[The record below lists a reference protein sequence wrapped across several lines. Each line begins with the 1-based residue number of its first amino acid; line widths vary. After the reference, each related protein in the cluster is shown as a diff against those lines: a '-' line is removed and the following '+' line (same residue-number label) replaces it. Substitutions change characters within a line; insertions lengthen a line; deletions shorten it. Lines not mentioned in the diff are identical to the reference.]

1 MTTHTYASLL
11 SKTRHCSLGCSLSKR
26 LVPLQE
32 GTKRAFLLFKTNHLM
47 AITMT
52 GDALTLVH
60 PGGSHDSN
68 YCGRVAAALSGLTT
82 YIYQPANEI
91 FYINQPGYI
100 NNFKKF
106 LFLQVLY
113 FINFKIVE
121 GCAALLQMFILRLR

>member
-11 SKTRHCSLGCSLSKR
+11 SKSHHCSLGCSLSMR

-60 PGGSHDSN
+60 ARGGSHDSN
-68 YCGRVAAALSGLTT
+68 YRSCVAAALSGLTT
-82 YIYQPANEI
+82 YISRRMKYSI
-91 FYINQPGYI
+91 
-100 NNFKKF
+100 
-106 LFLQVLY
+106 
-113 FINFKIVE
+113 
-121 GCAALLQMFILRLR
+121 